1 MVMVLVP
8 DTNRGQLHTIAY
20 TADSLSLSIKTLSS
34 PFLPIF
40 IIQSSCVE
48 ALEEMGVGLRD
59 PLVDEEGYPR
69 SDVDLY
75 TVRGLRHQ
83 HACLQVGLEWEEVG
97 E

>member
-1 MVMVLVP
+1 M
-8 DTNRGQLHTIAY
+8 THHQLFRAQQEELRAKLEDIRRRRDKIERNA
-20 TADSLSLSIKTLSS
+20 
-34 PFLPIF
+34 
-40 IIQSSCVE
+40 SSCVE